1 MKFAS
6 RSLLLVSLAATF
18 AYAQTLPHFD
28 HIIIVVQENRTP
40 DNLFGSNPQA
50 GGCTA
55 NFPFEPGVDIADGGR
70 GYGYT
75 NEICTTPRPLQDSLD
90 PGHGHG
96 DFENQ
101 YDTGNMDK
109 VCWNGTVINPACYAY
124 VYQTDV
130 QPYFDIATNYGFA
143 NYMFQ
148 TNEGPSFEAHQFLFT
163 GTSAGVA
170 PNDNYSLDFVA
181 ENAVPNDDSGCS
193 EGQVNLPKWVDP
205 TGTNEFH
212 DPRPTK
218 ASATPMAA

>member
-1 MKFAS
+1 M
-6 RSLLLVSLAATF
+6 
-18 AYAQTLPHFD
+18 
-28 HIIIVVQENRTP
+28 
-40 DNLFGSNPQA
+40 SNPQA

-75 NEICTTPRPLQDSLD
+75 NEICTTPRPLADSLG

-170 PNDNYSLDFVA
+170 PNEQLF
-181 ENAVPNDDSGCS
+181 PGFRC
-193 EGQVNLPKWVDP
+193 GKR
-205 TGTNEFH
+205 
-212 DPRPTK
+212 RP
-218 ASATPMAA
+218 